1 MATVLPEHPVYG
13 HPSEEMIVEKLRD
26 QLSEDSLIVVG
37 QRVSTDEKE
46 HEVDILVAMP
56 GAGIVAME
64 IKAGQITVE
73 DGQWIQ
79 GSGAKQY
86 RIDPV
91 AQCRDALY
99 ALRGFVSAD
108 PRWPQQYQRWTHM
121 LVFPHASIPDDF
133 ALPDIRRNRIAD
145 RDQLDQLA
153 TIAYRLAQDSGSPD
167 RPFLAPA
174 TVDRLAEVLGGRGL
188 PQRDVVA
195 RAAENADIADA
206 LTREQS
212 VLLRAIDALPRV
224 EIRGGA
230 GSGKTF
236 LALEQARRLSRAG
249 QRVALICYS
258 HGLAGYLKRVT
269 GGWRRRE
276 QPAYVGEFH
285 ALGVEWGA
293 PVGPDERVRSEET
306 VHWWEVELPRLM
318 AELADQL
325 PDGKKFDAVIVDE
338 AQDFADQWWRPVIG
352 ALRDGENGRLLIV
365 GDAGQSVFERAG
377 RPPVDLVPLVL
388 DHNLRN
394 TRQIAS
400 AFLPLVGQRMELRG
414 GTGPEVRYVEV
425 GAGEDL
431 VAAGDDEAV
440 RLLDEGWEPR
450 DVALL
455 VTGSRHPMQVEL
467 QKEGNDAYWET
478 FWDGE
483 DIFYGHVLG
492 FKGLERP
499 AVVLVCNHHDHVDRL
514 RERIYVGLSR
524 ATDVLVVVGDAEAI
538 EAAAAT
544 PDSGAHHH
552 AG

>member
-153 TIAYRLAQDSGSPD
+153 TIAYSLAQDSGSPD
-167 RPFLAPA
+167 RPFLALA
-174 TVDRLAEVLGGRGL
+174 TVDRLAEALGGRGL

-293 PVGPDERVRSEET
+293 PVGPDERVRSKET

-455 VTGSRHPMQVEL
+455 VTGSRHPIQVEL

-524 ATDVLVVVGDAEAI
+524 ATDVLVVVGGAEAI

>member
-1 MATVLPEHPVYG
+1 MGYPWYMARVLPAHPVYG
-13 HPSEEMIVEKLRD
+13 HPSEEGIVERLRE
-26 QLSEDSLIVVG
+26 QLAEDALIVVG
-37 QRVSTDEKE
+37 QRVSTEEKE
-46 HEVDILVAMP
+46 HEVDILVAIP

-64 IKAGQITVE
+64 VKAGQITVE
-73 DGQWIQ
+73 DGRWVQ
-79 GSGAKQY
+79 GSSGKQY
-86 RIDPV
+86 SIDPV
-91 AQCRDALY
+91 TQCRDALY

-108 PRWPQQYQRWTHM
+108 PRWPDQYQRWTHM

-133 ALPDIRRNRIAD
+133 ALPDIQRSRIVD
-145 RDQLDQLA
+145 RDQLDELA
-153 TIAYRLAQDSGSPD
+153 MVAYRLARDTGPQD

-195 RAAENADIADA
+195 RASENADIADA

-212 VLLRAIDALPRV
+212 VLLRAVDALPRV

-258 HGLAGYLKRVT
+258 HGLASYLKRVT

-293 PVGPDERVRSEET
+293 PVGPDERVRSEES
-306 VHWWEVELPRLM
+306 VQWWEVELPRLM
-318 AELADQL
+318 TELAEAL

-338 AQDFADQWWRPVIG
+338 AQDFADGWWRPVIG
-352 ALRDGENGRLLIV
+352 ALRDRENGRLMIV
-365 GDAGQSVFERAG
+365 GDAGQSVFERTG

-400 AFLPLVGQRMELRG
+400 EFLPLVGQRMELRG
-414 GTGPEVRYVEV
+414 GVGPEVRYVEV
-425 GAGEDL
+425 PEGEDP
-431 VAAGDDEAV
+431 VAVGDDEAM
-440 RLLDEGWEPR
+440 RLLDQGWEPK

-455 VTGSRHPMQVEL
+455 TTGSRHPMQVEL
-467 QKEGNDAYWET
+467 QQEGNDAYWET
-478 FWDGE
+478 FWSAE

-499 AVVLVCNHHDHVDRL
+499 AVVLVCNHHEGVDRL
-514 RERIYVGLSR
+514 RERVYVGLSR
-524 ATDVLVVVGDAEAI
+524 ATDVLVVVGDPTA
-538 EAAAAT
+538 
-544 PDSGAHHH
+544 
-552 AG
+552 